1 MSHIPDTITVDG
13 VAYIR
18 GDLAP
23 QPGDLHIVILQR
35 GRVVV
40 GNLTIDGDYGT
51 LTNAACV
58 RRWGTTAGLGQLANE
73 GPTKDTV
80 LDKQPATRFHVLT
93 SVEIIACNA
102 EAWAQ

>member
-1 MSHIPDTITVDG
+1 MTSPASTITVDG
-13 VAYIR
+13 VAYVR

-23 QPGDLHIVILQR
+23 APGDLHIVILQR

-51 LTNAACV
+51 LINAACV
-58 RRWGTTAGLGQLANE
+58 RRWGTTAGLGQLASQ
-73 GPTKDTV
+73 GPQKDTK
-80 LDKQPATRFHVLT
+80 LDPQPATKFHVLT

-102 EAWAQ
+102 EAWAK